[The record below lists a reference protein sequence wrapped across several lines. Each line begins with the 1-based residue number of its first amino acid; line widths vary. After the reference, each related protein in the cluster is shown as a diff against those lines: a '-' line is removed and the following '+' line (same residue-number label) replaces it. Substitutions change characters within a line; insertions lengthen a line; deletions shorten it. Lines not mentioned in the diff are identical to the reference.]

1 MIAIGFEH
9 VIGGVIIILIS
20 AAVLGIFK
28 LNGKFIQF
36 EATIKA
42 KLDAFEKWTHSID
55 KRVNRLEELHLKKV
69 QNEGR

>member
-1 MIAIGFEH
+1 MIAIGFEQ
-9 VIGGVIIILIS
+9 VVGGIIIILIS
-20 AAVLGIFK
+20 AAVLGIFR

-55 KRVNRLEELHLKKV
+55 KRVNRLEELHLKNKRI
-69 QNEGR
+69 EGR

>member
-1 MIAIGFEH
+1 MIGIGMEH
-9 VIGGVIIILIS
+9 IIGGIIIVLIS

-42 KLDAFEKWTHSID
+42 KLDAFESWTHSID
-55 KRVNRLEELHLKKV
+55 KRVNRLEGLHLNKSET
-69 QNEGR
+69 EGR